1 MFMLTP
7 PSAFACKLR
16 LLFKNSV
23 SAKCICFNIWGKK
36 YQGQIQ
42 SFNFS
47 LIFRSGNMILAEWAQ
62 TQWQNGLHIF
72 KKAQHLGESR
82 LLFWKPGIS
91 KLGEIMQFNHS
102 DYLQYAACY
111 AILIPALWLLPQLS
125 FCYLRF
131 PLDFLWKCG
140 YLFLF
145 SLHLVRAHKTAWQA
159 KIWNT
164 LTHSNAA
171 EPEKSKLTQFGS
183 CLPSPGF
190 LVLHTNIL
198 LSAWN

>member
-23 SAKCICFNIWGKK
+23 SAKCMCFNIWGKK

-47 LIFRSGNMILAEWAQ
+47 LILRSGNMILAEWAQ

-111 AILIPALWLLPQLS
+111 AFSFQLFGCCHSFHFVIYVSPLTSSGNVATYFSSPSTSWELIKQHDKQRS
-125 FCYLRF
+125 EI
-131 PLDFLWKCG
+131 
-140 YLFLF
+140 
-145 SLHLVRAHKTAWQA
+145 H
-159 KIWNT
+159 
-164 LTHSNAA
+164 
-171 EPEKSKLTQFGS
+171 
-183 CLPSPGF
+183 
-190 LVLHTNIL
+190 
-198 LSAWN
+198 